1 MREDAFDERQWREVV
16 AALDLPLTEACGLP
30 NQAYTS
36 QAFAEVEGDRLFA
49 RTWTA
54 VASASDLPSPGDLL
68 PFQLSGRPF
77 VLVRNRAGVIRGFH
91 NVCSHRGL
99 HLVDKPCQGQTVIR
113 CPYHSWAYD
122 LDGMLRAT
130 PELGG
135 PQKPRVE
142 GMDPARWNLRPIG
155 VHCWHDIV
163 YVDVSGKAPAF
174 EEFAR
179 PLTRRFAAYD
189 LSLLKRAARIDWEI
203 EANWKLVLENFV
215 ESYHLSFVH
224 PQVNAYSRA
233 EDHYDVI
240 DGPVCGS
247 GNKTAIT
254 AEAAAG
260 PLPKFP
266 NLPPDLARAGEFV
279 ALFPN
284 TLIFLMP
291 DSMLVILVEPLS
303 PTRVREQ
310 LLFYFVGEG
319 ATDPAFEAVRWRQ
332 IEGWR
337 HLNGQDAPMLE
348 RLQIGRRSP
357 AFAGGGFSPYW
368 DRPIAQIQKMIAEAM
383 KEPVHG

>member
-1 MREDAFDERQWREVV
+1 MPEDAIGEPKWHEVL
-16 AALDLPLTEACGLP
+16 AGLDLPLTQARGLP
-30 NQAYTS
+30 NYAYTS
-36 QAFAEVEGDRLFA
+36 RAFADLESARLFA

-54 VASASDLPSPGDLL
+54 VASASDLASPGDLL
-68 PFQLSGRPF
+68 PFQLGGRPF
-77 VLVRNRAGVIRGFH
+77 VLVRNRAGEIRGFH

-99 HLVDKPCQGQTVIR
+99 QLVDKPCQSQAVLR

-122 LDGMLRAT
+122 LDGVLRAT
-130 PELGG
+130 PDLGG

-142 GMDPARWNLRPIG
+142 GMDPARWNLRPIRIS
-155 VHCWHDIV
+155 CWHDIV
-163 YVDVSGKAPAF
+163 YVDSSGEAPPF
-174 EEFAR
+174 EDFIR
-179 PLTRRFAAYD
+179 PLTERFAAYD
-189 LSLLKRAARIDWEI
+189 FSALKRAARIDWEI

-224 PQVNAYSRA
+224 PQVDEYSRA
-233 EDHYDVI
+233 EDHYDII

-254 AEAAAG
+254 AEAALG

-266 NLPPDLARAGEFV
+266 NLPPALARAGEFV

-284 TLIFLMP
+284 TLIFVMP
-291 DSMLVILVEPLS
+291 DNMFIILVEPLS

-310 LLFYFVGEG
+310 LLFYFIGEG
-319 ATDPAFEAVRWRQ
+319 ASDPTFEEIRRRQ

-357 AFAGGGFSPYW
+357 AFSGGGFSPYW
-368 DRPIAQIQKMIAEAM
+368 DRPIVHIQKMIAEAM
-383 KEPVHG
+383 KEPKHG